1 MEAPWPELAGQ
12 PRPFEVVVTVPRTD
26 GGEPLVPYALPAAVL
41 GCWSADRV
49 IASVTVLAPGPSGA
63 VAAAEVLMPEL
74 TRASRAALTVHAVTT

>member
-1 MEAPWPELAGQ
+1 MEAPCPELASQ

-26 GGEPLVPYALPAAVL
+26 GGEPLVPCALPAGVL
-41 GCWSADRV
+41 GCWSAEQV

-74 TRASRAALTVHAVTT
+74 TQASRAAVTVQAVNT